1 MNRLLNAAFFTRVTT
16 EGEGMDKV
24 QMAETLKA
32 LRRRQ
37 MCVRE
42 SIAILRRQWREDQ
55 KTLEELMPEAIAAG
69 LAVQLEIDEP

>member
-1 MNRLLNAAFFTRVTT
+1 MEKAVL
-16 EGEGMDKV
+16 E
-24 QMAETLKA
+24 ETLKR

-55 KTLEELMPEAIAAG
+55 KTLEELMPEAITAG
-69 LAVQLEIDEP
+69 FSVQMEIDEP

>member
-1 MNRLLNAAFFTRVTT
+1 MEKEVL
-16 EGEGMDKV
+16 E
-24 QMAETLKA
+24 ETLKR

-55 KTLEELMPEAIAAG
+55 KTLEELMPEAITAG
-69 LAVQLEIDEP
+69 FCVQMETDEP

>member
-1 MNRLLNAAFFTRVTT
+1 
-16 EGEGMDKV
+16 MDKV

>member
-1 MNRLLNAAFFTRVTT
+1 
-16 EGEGMDKV
+16 MDKE
-24 QMAETLKA
+24 QLSATLKS

-55 KTLEELMPEAIAAG
+55 KTLAELMPEAVATG
-69 LAVQLEIDEP
+69 LVVQLEIDEP

>member
-1 MNRLLNAAFFTRVTT
+1 
-16 EGEGMDKV
+16 MDKK
-24 QMAETLKA
+24 QMEDTLKA

-42 SIAILRRQWREDQ
+42 SISILRRQWRADQ

-69 LAVQLEIDEP
+69 FAVQLEIDEP